1 MKYKYTIIKNKDLDS
16 LKIELPKELEIVAT
30 FLENDIQCIPINW
43 WLQQIDE
50 VLDNLK
56 EHNEFKGTL
65 CAVQVKKDDTIIAD
79 LFSIHDPNICKIE
92 TIELRKLIEA
102 WGKAQKSYRDNN

>member
-1 MKYKYTIIKNKDLDS
+1 M
-16 LKIELPKELEIVAT
+16 
-30 FLENDIQCIPINW
+30 
-43 WLQQIDE
+43 QQIDE

-79 LFSIHDPNICKIE
+79 LFSTHHPNICKIV

-102 WGKAQKSYRDNN
+102 WRKTQKSYKDNS